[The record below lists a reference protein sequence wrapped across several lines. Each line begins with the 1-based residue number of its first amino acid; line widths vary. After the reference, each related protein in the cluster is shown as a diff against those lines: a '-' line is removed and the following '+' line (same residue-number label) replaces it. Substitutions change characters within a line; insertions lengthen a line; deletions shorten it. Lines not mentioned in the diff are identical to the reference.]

1 MESMSVP
8 NGFNDTLLATLPEA
22 DGPLVSVIMPTY
34 DDAKYIQRA
43 LRSLSEQTYTNLEA
57 IIVDSSKVS
66 WLSDLIGELD
76 WAEYI
81 YEPPNGVA
89 AARNRGI
96 DVANGDIVM
105 FLDAD
110 DFYAPEKLERQ
121 VATLEGEADIV
132 YSNVTIINESGDRT
146 ELFALPVKDPI
157 MHHIDFFQTGHGVP
171 TVTVA
176 ACSSCFEMHRFDER
190 LTAREDPHLWT
201 RIFKDYRPAKIP
213 APLAY
218 KRRRS
223 NSLTSDPDM
232 MYENEM
238 AAITDLTN
246 QYAELDAH
254 RDEREQ
260 MAKYRYAKQL
270 FHASRTSE
278 TRRLL
283 IELMR
288 TGLINH
294 QTVSLFALSL
304 LPVGNKRAY
313 KILERIQ
320 ESAKRRLGSERP

>member
-1 MESMSVP
+1 MCAP
-8 NGFNDTLLATLPEA
+8 NGFNDSLPTTLPETN
-22 DGPLVSVIMPTY
+22 GPLVSVIMPTY
-34 DDAKYIQRA
+34 DDAEYIQRG
-43 LRSLSEQTYTNLEA
+43 LQSLSEQTYTNFEA
-57 IIVDSSKVS
+57 IVVDSSGVE
-66 WLSDLIGELD
+66 WLSKLVGELN

-81 YEPPNGVA
+81 YESPNGVA

-96 DVANGDIVM
+96 DTANGDIVM

-132 YSNVTIINESGDRT
+132 YSNVTVIKESGDQT
-146 ELFALPVKDPI
+146 ELFALPVEDPTT
-157 MHHIDFFQTGHGVP
+157 HHIDFFQTGHGVP

-270 FHASRTSE
+270 FHSSRTSE

-288 TGLINH
+288 AGLINH
-294 QTVSLFALSL
+294 QTLSLFVLSL
-304 LPVGNKRAY
+304 LPVGNKQAY
-313 KILERIQ
+313 ELLESLQ
-320 ESAKRRLGSERP
+320 ESAKRRLGSERS